1 MSCDEIRSWLVSL
14 PQSHGWR
21 LQALS
26 RYLGFPDK
34 GAMTSKLRSSWIYP
48 GEQLRV
54 SKALHRIITGEIV
67 CAKVSGSRYDAII
80 ATDRVPLRTGPRM
93 VWDPTTGR
101 LSIVA
106 HRITARSTGIPSFA
120 ALGG

>member
-1 MSCDEIRSWLVSL
+1 MSCDEIRYWLVSL
-14 PQSHGWR
+14 RQSHGWR
-21 LQALS
+21 VVALS

-67 CAKVSGSRYDAII
+67 CEKVTARRWEAVV
-80 ATDRVPLRTGPRM
+80 ATTRVPLREPMRLKI
-93 VWDPTTGR
+93 DLTTGR
-101 LSIVA
+101 LGFTA
-106 HRITARSTGIPSFA
+106 PRITARATGIPSFA